1 MKKLIT
7 LALSTIVFS
16 ATAQKAVVVTEGN
29 EALSDKV
36 TNAMTV
42 MVHNGDM
49 KDVDKAWKKQLKELK
64 GKISDKKEV
73 FADDCKMKEMGD
85 NTFDLYS
92 KTEEVAGEGVKL
104 IVGVD
109 LGGAYLSSADHP
121 EQFKVMRDF
130 IYNFG
135 VEANKAA
142 IGIEIEAQE
151 KILKKLQGELEGLE
165 KDDKKLDSDI
175 ADYKEKIQKAEVDK
189 LNNSKNRNAKAAAI
203 SAQQQVVDG
212 VKAKQAAVK

>member
-1 MKKLIT
+1 MKQLFT
-7 LALSTIVFS
+7 LSFS
-16 ATAQKAVVVTEGN
+16 ILFMNAVAQKAVVVTEGS
-29 EALSDKV
+29 EVLSEKV

-42 MVHNGDM
+42 MVHDGDM
-49 KDVDKAWKKQLKELK
+49 KDVDKAWKKQLKDLK
-64 GKISDKKEV
+64 GKVSDKKEI
-73 FADDCKMKEMGD
+73 FADDCKMKTMGD

-109 LGGAYLSSADHP
+109 LGGAYLSSAAHP
-121 EQFKVMRDF
+121 EKFKVMRDF
-130 IYNFG
+130 VYSFG

-142 IGIEIEAQE
+142 IGKEIEAQE
-151 KILKKLQGELEGLE
+151 KVLKKLQGELEGLE

-175 ADYKEKIQKAEVDK
+175 ADYKEKIQKAEADK
-189 LNNSKNRNAKAAAI
+189 LTNGKNREAKSSAI